1 MDVAASMP
9 IRSVGGGNRRA
20 VYFAAGLLATMTA
33 TTISVLV
40 ALGGTADHPARAAV
54 TRALIVAVPAV
65 AGLYG
70 WYRRD
75 QARFGA
81 ALAATSVLLFVTTLA
96 ESRDSTLYTIGR
108 TAGWLMEIVL
118 VYLVLAYPSGRLA
131 ARVDRLLV
139 AAITV
144 VVVVAF
150 LPRLVLAQ
158 DFSVPN
164 PYTSCAHAC
173 PANALFTLDHEPT
186 RLVSILTIVGAIGAV
201 AMMSAVVVRLWG
213 RIAGATPLARSM
225 LGPVLGIAIA
235 RTALFV
241 AGMSIRDVD
250 GTNPGV
256 ELVSWLMAL
265 LIPALALAF
274 LAGLVRWRMFAGQAM
289 LRLAECLPAG
299 DPAALQRAFAN
310 AFRDPTVQIVFRD
323 GEPGDERW
331 CDAFGHELTVP
342 QAGSGRTLTTIND
355 GDRPVAALLHD
366 EALTLE
372 PEVLRAG
379 TAIAGTALVSRRL
392 ATEADAAMREV
403 RRSRARIASAAERE
417 RRRIERDLHD
427 GAQQHLVALR
437 IELGLAEELVR
448 QDPARAARRI
458 HELEERVDDAIDE
471 LRALAH
477 GIYPPI
483 LADRGVT
490 EALRVVAAGM
500 PVEVSVTAHDVDRYP
515 EVIESTIYFCVNE
528 ALQNVLKHADEVQQV
543 QVTLDGGGGHL
554 DFAVSDDGA
563 GMEEGAEP
571 GRGLANMRERMA
583 TVGGAVSISS
593 TPGAGTVVR
602 GRIPLGAALT

>member
-1 MDVAASMP
+1 MDIAASVS
-9 IRSVGGGNRRA
+9 IRSVRGGNWRA
-20 VYFAAGLLATMTA
+20 AYLAAGLLATTTA
-33 TTISVLV
+33 TAISVLV
-40 ALGGTADHPARAAV
+40 ALGGTAEHPARAAV

-65 AGLYG
+65 AGLCR

-139 AAITV
+139 AAITG

-150 LPRLVLAQ
+150 MPRLVLAQ
-158 DFSVPN
+158 HFPVPN
-164 PYTSCAHAC
+164 PFTSCAHAC
-173 PANALFTLDHEPT
+173 PANALFTLDHEPSG
-186 RLVSILTIVGAIGAV
+186 LVSVLTIVGAVGAV

-213 RIAGATPLARSM
+213 RIAGATPLARRM
-225 LGPVLGIAIA
+225 LGPVLVIAIA

-250 GTNPGV
+250 GANPGL

-299 DPAALQRAFAN
+299 DPAAVQRAFAN
-310 AFRDPTVQIVFRD
+310 AFRDPTVQIAFRT

-427 GAQQHLVALR
+427 GAQQQLVALR

-500 PVEVSVTAHDVDRYP
+500 PVAVSVTAHDVGRYP

-528 ALQNVLKHADEVQQV
+528 ALQNVLKHADGVQQV
-543 QVTLDGGGGHL
+543 RVTLDGGGDQL

-563 GMEEGAEP
+563 GMEEGYAP

-593 TPGAGTVVR
+593 TPRAGTVVR
-602 GRIPLGAALT
+602 GRIPLGASLA